1 MFYIVLCSCCCLPY
15 IFLSFHST
23 LMSSIQS
30 LAHLFLLQNVS
41 SSGSLS
47 CVFNRLW
54 GRWTTTT
61 TTTIR
66 QTRSLTSLLHSDYCA
81 STKKTDEGKL
91 WLLTLKHWRISF
103 VTRFTSLIIQEKNS
117 CNWYKPIKKAF
128 DWSQDK
134 KWETRT
140 LSFVTQCLSRN
151 TWITHKTMID

>member
-61 TTTIR
+61 TTIR

-117 CNWYKPIKKAF
+117 CLSLIQAYQKKPSIEAKTRSERQEHCLLSRSV
-128 DWSQDK
+128 SQ
-134 KWETRT
+134 ETRESLT
-140 LSFVTQCLSRN
+140 RQ
-151 TWITHKTMID
+151 W